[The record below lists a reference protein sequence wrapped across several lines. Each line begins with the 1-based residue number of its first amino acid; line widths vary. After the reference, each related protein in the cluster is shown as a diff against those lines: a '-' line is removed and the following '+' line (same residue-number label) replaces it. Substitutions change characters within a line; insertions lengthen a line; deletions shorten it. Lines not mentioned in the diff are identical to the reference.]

1 MGLESWRRSFVRQQ
15 VLLDHLEKRRLFGLP
30 ARVGVPGR
38 GPCACGCLHNGGLT
52 ASDRLLLPRLPVPLE
67 HVEPVIL
74 FLREQKVLL
83 DSDLAALYGVPV
95 KALNQAVKRNLAR
108 LPEDFMFQL
117 TLEEARRSRSQS
129 VTLKSLD

>member
-1 MGLESWRRSFVRQQ
+1 MV
-15 VLLDHLEKRRLFGLP
+15 EKSL
-30 ARVGVPGR
+30 
-38 GPCACGCLHNGGLT
+38 
-52 ASDRLLLPRLPVPLE
+52 VPLE
-67 HVEPVIL
+67 HVERVIL

-117 TLEEARRSRSQS
+117 TLEEARRRSPPRRPGWSS
-129 VTLKSLD
+129 VTSISSISRRSWVWPRARRLSGAFPRKRGATARRA